1 MIDYWNIKDT
11 ISSIRQWEPG
21 CWAQVTT
28 PESSEIDALQR
39 QWGIPDYFFTDIE
52 DAYERPRFDSDSG
65 WNLIILRIPLA
76 KEDDRLTP
84 YVTVPLGI
92 IFSERALFTVCYFNA
107 EMMDDFIIY
116 QQRRAKGFV
125 DYVDMIFRIF
135 MSAAEWYL
143 LHIKHINGLIEKAKA
158 ALSGSVDNRSLV
170 SLSMIQDSLT
180 YFITSLK
187 GDIALLEKL
196 RSKLDVDSV
205 DEELIDDVA
214 IELNQAAET
223 TQIYE
228 EILDSTM
235 DTFSSIINNNMNT
248 VMRTLTSVSIIL
260 MLPTL
265 ISSFLG
271 MNLINGMEQKW
282 WGSPA
287 VLIFSFAI
295 AIVCWLIFRKKK
307 LV

>member
-1 MIDYWNIKDT
+1 MTEYWNIKGG
-11 ISSIRQWEPG
+11 ISSIREWMPECWTQITCPG
-21 CWAQVTT
+21 R
-28 PESSEIDALQR
+28 EEIAYWQEK
-39 QWGIPDYFFTDIE
+39 WGIPDYFFTDIE
-52 DAYERPRFDSDSG
+52 DAYERPRYDSDGG
-65 WNLIILRIPLA
+65 WNLIIMRIPLA
-76 KEDDRLTP
+76 KDDDRQTP

-92 IFSERALFTVCYFNA
+92 IFNDSALLTVCYFHA
-107 EMMDDFIIY
+107 EMMDDFILY
-116 QQRRAKGFV
+116 QQRRAKGFI
-125 DYVDMIFRIF
+125 DYVDMIFRVF

-143 LHIKHINGLIEKAKA
+143 LHIKKINGLIEKAKSELA
-158 ALSGSVDNRSLV
+158 SDVDNQSLI
-170 SLSMIQDSLT
+170 SLSMLQDSLT

-196 RSKLDVDSV
+196 RSRLDVDSV
-205 DEELIDDVA
+205 DAELVDDVG

-223 TQIYE
+223 CQIYE

-235 DTFSSIINNNMNT
+235 STFSSIINNNMNT

-271 MNLINGMEQKW
+271 MNLINGMENKW

-287 VLIFSFAI
+287 VLVFSFAI